1 MTPSQ
6 KHPNNKDKGSILVMG
21 LIFGSLLLLS
31 AGLLLRYGLTEKVI
45 NERHFLRMEAQNAAE
60 AAVEYGFAELK
71 ERWENKTSFTA
82 NELSDSPLQLPDT
95 VSGFFDGSNVDTASM
110 SVTGGQVSTGKWIYI
125 DPNDP
130 ANQLDPQKQKL
141 VFARDVM
148 VYGKAETDPP
158 EGMRNKDPLDIY
170 CSQMLQ
176 VRDSPLFGHA
186 IFYNMDLEFH
196 PGPFMDVVGPVHSN
210 GDVYVQAAGGIKFH
224 STLMSGG
231 NIYHGYK
238 KDMARSNRHL
248 KYVKIQ
254 TPSGSWKE
262 MYKGSGDK
270 MADSSYYD
278 SNMGDDWKDESEN
291 RWDGMVG
298 SKDHEV
304 PKMKPM
310 NIDDYIP
317 DDPDTSANELRN
329 PAYALIEPQ
338 LASSDGDYK
347 GPEVQKEQFSY
358 KAGLVL
364 RVREDPS
371 ASTGYDYD
379 FITYQRS
386 VAAIPNS
393 SRVLGGDGKPVEV
406 LLDKSNLPAGLV
418 TIEKYAEDSNGKPTS
433 GFYDRRQLE
442 TMDVVEVDI
451 DLLRSTVDDNAPNY
465 DSSAWNDSYKLEST
479 GQYDWNGVM
488 YVEIPY
494 SASSS
499 GRPDK
504 VRKADSGLAVR
515 VKNGSEIPS
524 PSGAVDPGFTFVTN
538 APLYVLG
545 DYNADGLSSTGSPTA
560 PDNSSEK
567 PAALIADAITILSN
581 NWQNNDYDAKSKNS
595 KSDRVANF
603 TEVSAAFLTGQSP
616 TVPHTDNF
624 SGGVHNFPRFL
635 EKWSNKEF
643 RYRGS
648 LVALFESEVNWRHMR
663 PDFGSWYSPPKRK
676 WGFSTIFA
684 NGEYP
689 PGTPN
694 TRDFRRKNFK
704 FITKEEYTV
713 ALSEL

>member
-1 MTPSQ
+1 
-6 KHPNNKDKGSILVMG
+6 
-21 LIFGSLLLLS
+21 
-31 AGLLLRYGLTEKVI
+31 
-45 NERHFLRMEAQNAAE
+45 MEAQNAAE
-60 AAVEYGFAELK
+60 ASVEYGFAELK
-71 ERWENKTSFTA
+71 NRWENKTSFTA
-82 NELSDSPLQLPDT
+82 NELSSSPLELPET
-95 VSGFFDGSNVDTASM
+95 ISSFFAGSNVDTNTM
-110 SVTGGQVSTGKWIYI
+110 SVIGGQVSTGKWIFI
-125 DPNDP
+125 DPEDP

-141 VFARDVM
+141 VFSRNVM
-148 VYGKAETDPP
+148 VYGKAESTPP
-158 EGMRNKDPLDIY
+158 VGMRNTDPLDVY

-196 PGPFMDVVGPVHSN
+196 PGPYMNVVGPVHSN
-210 GDVYVQAAGGIKFH
+210 GDIYVQSGGGIRFH
-224 STLMSGG
+224 STMMSGEG
-231 NIYHGYK
+231 IFHSYK
-238 KDMARSNRHL
+238 KDMARLSEQL
-248 KYVKIQ
+248 KKVEIK
-254 TPSGSWKE
+254 TPGGSWKQ

-278 SNMGDDWKDESEN
+278 SKMGDDWKDEAEN

-304 PKMKPM
+304 PNMKPM
-310 NIDDYIP
+310 NIEDYIP
-317 DDPDTSANELRN
+317 DDPDTRVNELRN

-347 GPEVQKEQFSY
+347 GTAVQKEQFSY

-364 RVREDPS
+364 RVREDAAAPS
-371 ASTGYDYD
+371 GYDYD
-379 FITYQRS
+379 FVTYQRS
-386 VAAIPNS
+386 VAAKPNS
-393 SRVLGGDGKPVEV
+393 ARTLGADGKPVEV
-406 LLDKSNLPAGLV
+406 VLDKTLLPAGLV
-418 TIEKYAEDSNGKPTS
+418 TIEKYAENSIGVPTS

-451 DLLRSTVDDNAPNY
+451 DLLRSPLDDTASNFNPT
-465 DSSAWNDSYKLEST
+465 AWNGSYQMNA

-494 SASSS
+494 SASSA

-504 VRKADSGLAVR
+504 VRKADSGIAVR
-515 VKNGSEIPS
+515 IKNGSKIPS
-524 PSGAVDPGFTFVTN
+524 PTGAVDPGFTFATN
-538 APLYVLG
+538 APLYVMG
-545 DYNADGLSSTGSPTA
+545 NYNADGRPRTGSATA
-560 PDNSSEK
+560 PDSSSEK

-581 NWQNNDYDAKSKNS
+581 NWQTEDYDRKSKN
-595 KSDRVANF
+595 KPHTRAANF

-616 TVPHTDNF
+616 TVPHTSNF

-635 EKWSNKEF
+635 EKWSSTEF

-663 PDFGSWYSPPKRK
+663 PNFGSWYSPPRRN

-684 NGEYP
+684 NGQYP

-694 TRDFRRKNFK
+694 ARDFRRKNFK
-704 FITKEEYTV
+704 FITKAEYAAAVEE
-713 ALSEL
+713 L

>member
-1 MTPSQ
+1 MHLHTKYSH
-6 KHPNNKDKGSILVMG
+6 KERGSILVIG

-31 AGLLLRYGLTEKVI
+31 AGLLLKYGVSEKVI

-71 ERWENKTSFTA
+71 DRWENKTSFTA
-82 NELSDSPLQLPDT
+82 NELSDSPLELPET
-95 VSGFFDGSNVDTASM
+95 VSTFFTGSNVDTNSM
-110 SVTGGQVSTGKWIYI
+110 SVVGGQVSTGKWIFI

-141 VFARDVM
+141 VFSRDVM
-148 VYGKAETDPP
+148 VYGKAESTPP
-158 EGMRNKDPLDIY
+158 VGMRNTDPLDVY

-196 PGPFMDVVGPVHSN
+196 PGPYMDVVGPVHSN
-210 GDVYVQAAGGIKFH
+210 GDIYVQSAGGIRFH
-224 STLMSGG
+224 STMMSGG
-231 NIYHGYK
+231 DIFHGYK
-238 KDMARSNRHL
+238 KDMARSSNHL
-248 KYVKIQ
+248 KNVEIK
-254 TPSGSWKE
+254 TPGGSWKA
-262 MYKGSGDK
+262 MYKGSGDT
-270 MADSSYYD
+270 MSDSSYYD
-278 SNMGDDWKDESEN
+278 SNMGDDWKNEAEN

-304 PKMKPM
+304 PNMKPM

-317 DDPDTSANELRN
+317 DDPDTGTNELRN

-347 GPEVQKEQFSY
+347 GPAVQKEQFSY

-364 RVREDPS
+364 RLKEDTSS
-371 ASTGYDYD
+371 ASGYDYD

-386 VAAIPNS
+386 VAATPNS
-393 SRVLGGDGKPVEV
+393 ARSLGGDGKPIEV
-406 LLDKSNLPAGLV
+406 VLDKTNLPAGLV
-418 TIEKYAEDSNGKPTS
+418 TIEKYAEDGSGKPIS

-451 DLLRSTVDDNAPNY
+451 NLLRSTVDDTASNFDPT
-465 DSSAWNDSYKLEST
+465 AWNDTYKLDAS
-479 GQYDWNGVM
+479 QYDWNGIM

-494 SASSS
+494 SGSSS

-504 VRKADSGLAVR
+504 VRKADSGIAVR

-524 PSGAVDPGFTFVTN
+524 PSGAVDPGFTLATN
-538 APLYVLG
+538 GPLYVMG
-545 DYNADGLSSTGSPTA
+545 NYNADGLSSTGSATA
-560 PDNSSEK
+560 PDSSSEN

-581 NWQNNDYDAKSKNS
+581 DWQNNDYDAKSKNS
-595 KSDRVANF
+595 KSDRPANF
-603 TEVSAAFLTGQSP
+603 TEVSAAFLTGQAP
-616 TVPHTDNF
+616 TIPHSDNF

-635 EKWSNKEF
+635 EKWSGKEF

-663 PDFGSWYSPPKRK
+663 PDFGSWYSPPKRN

-684 NGEYP
+684 NGQYP

-704 FITKEEYTV
+704 FITKAEYAAALEE
-713 ALSEL
+713 L